1 MKVST
6 SITLERETFEKLKE
20 MAKREERSVSYILNR
35 LIRDAL
41 RQAAEKPPPEGGP
54 SIGFHSP
61 QDCSRGGCTKCQ
73 TIAAHVRDA
82 LPSVLAALIGSNGFG
97 RLA

>member
-20 MAKREERSVSYILNR
+20 LAKREERSVSYILNR
-35 LIRDAL
+35 LIREAL
-41 RQAAEKPPPEGGP
+41 RQAQEKPTDER

-61 QDCSRGGCTKCQ
+61 KDCTHGGCPKCQ
-73 TIAAHVRDA
+73 AAITSLMA
-82 LPSVLAALIGSNGFG
+82 LLGSNG
-97 RLA
+97 LDQ

>member
-20 MAKREERSVSYILNR
+20 MARREERSVSYILNR

-41 RQAAEKPPPEGGP
+41 RQAQEKPAPTDERA
-54 SIGFHSP
+54 IGFHP
-61 QDCSRGGCTKCQ
+61 PENCTRGGCTKCQ
-73 TIAAHVRDA
+73 T
-82 LPSVLAALIGSNGFG
+82 LAAWVFNSN
-97 RLA
+97 